1 MTLLRETILQRGTL
15 TLNGRLSLL
24 TVKHSGSY
32 ARNYKKASKKATYYV
47 NEIEEK
53 LNFKVTQDLRLAYKR
68 IICDIN
74 KALEDSANGVKD
86 AMLDA
91 ETSFAEVRKWSNTH
105 KQYFI
110 PVRHLRVIN

>member
-1 MTLLRETILQRGTL
+1 M
-15 TLNGRLSLL
+15 
-24 TVKHSGSY
+24 
-32 ARNYKKASKKATYYV
+32 
-47 NEIEEK
+47 
-53 LNFKVTQDLRLAYKR
+53 AYER

-91 ETSFAEVRKWSNTH
+91 ETSFDEVRKWSNIH

>member
-1 MTLLRETILQRGTL
+1 M
-15 TLNGRLSLL
+15 
-24 TVKHSGSY
+24 KHSGSY
-32 ARNYKKASKKATYYV
+32 ARNYTKASK

-53 LNFKVTQDLRLAYKR
+53 LNFKVTQDLRLAYNR

-74 KALEDSANGVKD
+74 KALEDFANGVKD

>member
-1 MTLLRETILQRGTL
+1 MVDL
-15 TLNGRLSLL
+15 TEE
-24 TVKHSGSY
+24 
-32 ARNYKKASKKATYYV
+32 NYKKALNKDTYYV
-47 NEIEEK
+47 REIEEK
-53 LNFKVTQDLRLAYKR
+53 LNFQVTEDLRLAYER

-91 ETSFAEVRKWSNTH
+91 ETSFDEVRKWSDTH

-110 PVRHLRVIN
+110 PVRNLRVIN